1 MSAHPAVGSRNVL
14 ASRLCWSSTSA
25 GWQGTSSRLRRP
37 SCVAGCTPRRTTWS
51 CCNRTPDSHIRP
63 YNQPISWFANINTH
77 RRRLFFLFFLGQRTN
92 SHSLPSSPLPLE
104 VRPIYTARGSGE
116 RCKLPQWHMGEAP
129 AYKRFDA
136 YWSQKVQLWRQQF
149 LLIFLRKKANFLH
162 KTSLISHS
170 VTICIIDCQC
180 IWVQFLREGGALW
193 DFFQEQ
199 SPPLP
204 YGSRRLCQH
213 TRGNVN
219 KVYIN
224 LYSPKNR

>member
-1 MSAHPAVGSRNVL
+1 MSAHPAVGSRNVP

-37 SCVAGCTPRRTTWS
+37 SCVSGCTPRRTTWS

-63 YNQPISWFANINTH
+63 YNQPISWFADINTH

-129 AYKRFDA
+129 AYKRFGA

-149 LLIFLRKKANFLH
+149 LLIFLRKK
-162 KTSLISHS
+162 LIFC
-170 VTICIIDCQC
+170 TKQA
-180 IWVQFLREGGALW
+180 WYRTA
-193 DFFQEQ
+193 
-199 SPPLP
+199 LP
-204 YGSRRLCQH
+204 YVSLTASVSGSNSSERAAPCEEIFSRSSRHHCPM
-213 TRGNVN
+213 
-219 KVYIN
+219 KVGVYVSIHAGTLIKYI
-224 LYSPKNR
+224 